1 MDAVTCFE
9 TGSNVSIL
17 ETQSVLQR
25 YPELVGAAG
34 TVVES
39 PQHPNTW
46 YSVRPRRERRARAR
60 PLELARPAKGHA
72 RVRRASENRG
82 DAAGSGTSRLP
93 PGRDRAKTI
102 ASDIYIHPAR
112 AGRVCV
118 CVCVTRRVA
127 RCCLSSPR
135 QVRVADGRTL
145 KLQPTA
151 LQLVDEAGEP
161 IVAEAVNGNGADGA
175 NGKNGASEAATHVER
190 LRRGGRVR
198 IRDTSGT
205 AQRTVEVR

>member
-1 MDAVTCFE
+1 M
-9 TGSNVSIL
+9 
-17 ETQSVLQR
+17 
-25 YPELVGAAG
+25 
-34 TVVES
+34 
-39 PQHPNTW
+39 
-46 YSVRPRRERRARAR
+46 
-60 PLELARPAKGHA
+60 
-72 RVRRASENRG
+72 
-82 DAAGSGTSRLP
+82 
-93 PGRDRAKTI
+93 
-102 ASDIYIHPAR
+102 
-112 AGRVCV
+112 CV

-190 LRRGGRVR
+190 LRRRACASATRAAPRSAPSRYAERARGARSGR
-198 IRDTSGT
+198 
-205 AQRTVEVR
+205 APENAPPAHE

>member
-46 YSVRPRRERRARAR
+46 YSVRPRRERRAARAPAGTRAPCQGARAR
-60 PLELARPAKGHA
+60 AFALPKTEAMRRALGPHASLRAATEQKRSLRIYIYIRRA
-72 RVRRASENRG
+72 RV
-82 DAAGSGTSRLP
+82 
-93 PGRDRAKTI
+93 
-102 ASDIYIHPAR
+102 
-112 AGRVCV
+112 VCV

-127 RCCLSSPR
+127 RCCLSSPW

>member
-1 MDAVTCFE
+1 MDVFGKNDRFGYIYT
-9 TGSNVSIL
+9 S
-17 ETQSVLQR
+17 
-25 YPELVGAAG
+25 GA
-34 TVVES
+34 
-39 PQHPNTW
+39 
-46 YSVRPRRERRARAR
+46 R
-60 PLELARPAKGHA
+60 
-72 RVRRASENRG
+72 
-82 DAAGSGTSRLP
+82 GSGVC
-93 PGRDRAKTI
+93 
-102 ASDIYIHPAR
+102 
-112 AGRVCV
+112 VCV

-127 RCCLSSPR
+127 RCCLSSPW

-175 NGKNGASEAATHVER
+175 NGKNGASEAAPHVER